1 VSGPRAHRYAARR
14 RGHGKGTQVTGAE
27 TGMGEASSA
36 GKVCV
41 ACRDTVLSRYNPEP
55 LCAGCRQAARD
66 GSGIA
71 PAWLWDSV
79 PMRQA
84 LARAD
89 VAAIVA
95 LLRAASGLSQD
106 DLGLLVGW
114 SQATVSLTERG
125 RRATLYDVRELLGFV
140 DAVGMPREALAP
152 LFLGDSHATLRED
165 NEVLD
170 SPGEMDVERRDFNA
184 MAAGLMASALVP
196 QVKVPDRVD
205 RAHVRYLQA
214 IVDRLRVRD
223 QRMGGGAVL
232 KQALAEFGRARRM
245 LDQSEYSEADGRQLL
260 IATADL
266 GIICGWFAYDHGNQP
281 LTRRLY
287 SEAQLLASSSG
298 DAELQTHVLL
308 NMAMQSTYLASLA
321 TEPGGAVGFAREGL
335 RLSGQAADIARHEP
349 SQRLH
354 ALVALRQAAAYAQL
368 GDAAGFRACIT
379 LARRELDRGPHP
391 ADPDWTAFVTPG
403 EVAHSLSSGH
413 LRLGNTARAVRLQQ
427 DALEDAELSP
437 RNRACAQASLAK
449 VLLVAGDHTEA
460 IKTGK
465 AVLPVLSARE
475 MTSARPLAS
484 LRGVRTAAA
493 EAGDEEFCTQYDTA
507 VKALAI

>member
-1 VSGPRAHRYAARR
+1 MG
-14 RGHGKGTQVTGAE
+14 GA
-27 TGMGEASSA
+27 TSA

-41 ACRDTVLSRYNPEP
+41 ACRETVLSRYNPEP
-55 LCAGCRQAARD
+55 LCAGCQQAARD

-71 PAWLWDSV
+71 PAWLWDSW

-89 VAAIVA
+89 VAAVVA

-125 RRATLYDVRELLGFV
+125 QRATLYDVRELLGFV

-165 NEVLD
+165 NEALD
-170 SPGEMDVERRDFNA
+170 SLGEMDLERRDFNA

-196 QVKVPDRVD
+196 QVTVPDRVE

-223 QRMGGGAVL
+223 QSMGGGAVL
-232 KQALAEFGRARRM
+232 KQALAEFARARRM
-245 LDQSEYSEADGRQLL
+245 LDQADYSEAVGRQLL

-266 GIICGWFAYDHGNQP
+266 GIICGWVAYDHGNQP

-287 SEAQLLASSSG
+287 NEAQLLASSSG
-298 DAELQTHVLL
+298 DADLQTHVLL
-308 NMAMQSTYLASLA
+308 NMSMQSTYLAGLA
-321 TEPGGAVGFAREGL
+321 AERGEALGFAREGL
-335 RLSGQAADIARHEP
+335 RLAVQAGDVARHEP
-349 SQRLH
+349 SRRLH
-354 ALVALRQAAAYAQL
+354 ALVALRQAAAYSHL

-391 ADPDWTAFVTPG
+391 TDAAWTGFVTPG
-403 EVAHSLSSGH
+403 EVAAYRSAGY
-413 LRLGNTARAVRLQQ
+413 LRLGDAAQAVRLQQ
-427 DALEDAELSP
+427 AALEDAGLSP

-449 VLLVAGDHTEA
+449 VLLVAGDRTEA
-460 IKTGK
+460 INTGK
-465 AVLPVLSARE
+465 AVLPALRE

-484 LRGVRTAAA
+484 LSGVRTAAA
-493 EAGDEEFCTQYDTA
+493 KAGDDEFCTHYDTA
-507 VKALAI
+507 ARALAT